1 MRDLIIVG
9 GGPVGL
15 AAALYAAR
23 DGLDV
28 EVREPRDGAIDKAC
42 GEGLMPGA
50 LSLLNDLGVDPAGH
64 PLYGIRYTD
73 GAHQARAL
81 FRRGPGRGVRR
92 TTLHN
97 ALRQAV
103 EAAGIPVTPRPV
115 RTVTQDADRVV
126 VDGDSRSG
134 GAAYLLAADG
144 LHSPVRRLLGLDV
157 ATRSPRRFGQR
168 AHVAIAPWSSC
179 VEVHWSPD
187 AEAYVTPVA
196 DDLIGV
202 AVLSSRKG
210 TLSEQLAALPSLAP
224 RLAGCEL
231 LPTRGAGPLRQRSSR
246 RVAGRVLLA
255 GDAAG
260 YVDALT
266 GEGIASGLA
275 QARAAVAAIAADDP
289 DSYERGWRRLTWRH
303 DLLTQALLRSTAHP
317 APRRQLV
324 RAAAALPW
332 VFDAA
337 VNQLARP
344 AGRPA

>member
-1 MRDLIIVG
+1 MRDLIIAG

-23 DGLDV
+23 AGLDV
-28 EVREPRDGAIDKAC
+28 EIREPRDGAIDKAC

-64 PLYGIRYTD
+64 RLLGIQYTD

-81 FRRGPGRGVRR
+81 FRGGPGRGVRR
-92 TTLHN
+92 TTLHA
-97 ALRQAV
+97 ALRAAV
-103 EAAGIPVTPRPV
+103 DSAGIPVTPQAV
-115 RTVTQDADRVV
+115 RTVSQDADRVV
-126 VDGDSRSG
+126 VDGDS
-134 GAAYLLAADG
+134 AAYVLAADG
-144 LHSPVRRLLGLDV
+144 LHSHVRRLLGLD
-157 ATRSPRRFGQR
+157 APTRGPRRFGQR
-168 AHVAIAPWSSC
+168 AHVATAPWSDC
-179 VEVHWSPD
+179 VEVHWSPA

-196 DDLIGV
+196 DDLVGV

-210 TLSEQLAALPSLAP
+210 TLAEQLTAMPSLAP
-224 RLAGCEL
+224 RLAGCDL
-231 LPTRGAGPLRQRSSR
+231 LPTRGAGPLRQRSRR

-275 QARAAVAAIAADDP
+275 QGRVAVAAITAGDP
-289 DSYERGWRRLTWRH
+289 GSYEWEWRRLTWRH
-303 DLLTQALLRSTAHP
+303 DLLTQVLLRSTAHP

-332 VFDAA
+332 AFDAA
-337 VNQLARP
+337 VNQLAQP

>member
-1 MRDLIIVG
+1 MRDLIVAG

-23 DGLDV
+23 AGLDV
-28 EVREPRDGAIDKAC
+28 EVREPRDGGTSGAIDKAC

-50 LSLLNDLGVDPAGH
+50 LSLLNELGVDPAGH
-64 PLYGIRYTD
+64 PLHGIEYTD
-73 GAHQARAL
+73 GSHQARAL
-81 FRRGPGRGVRR
+81 FRRGSGRGVRR
-92 TTLHN
+92 TTLHT
-97 ALRQAV
+97 ALRVAV
-103 EAAGIPVTPRPV
+103 EAAGIPVIPQSV
-115 RTVTQDADRVV
+115 RAVTQDGERVM
-126 VDGDSRSG
+126 VDGHQS
-134 GAAYLLAADG
+134 AYLLAADG
-144 LHSPVRRLLGLDV
+144 LHSPIRRLLGLDV
-157 ATRSPRRFGQR
+157 ATRGPRRFGQR
-168 AHVAIAPWSSC
+168 AHVAIKPWSSC
-179 VEVHWSPD
+179 VEVHWSSD

-196 DDLIGV
+196 EDLVGI

-210 TLSEQLAALPSLAP
+210 TLADQLATLPSLAP

-231 LPTRGAGPLRQRSSR
+231 SPTRGAGPLRQRSRR

-275 QARAAVAAIAADDP
+275 QARAAVTAIATGDP
-289 DSYERGWRRLTWRH
+289 DSYERDWRRLTWRH
-303 DLLTQALLRSTAHP
+303 DLLTQALLRSTAHS

-332 VFDAA
+332 AFDAA
-337 VNQLARP
+337 VNQLAQP
-344 AGRPA
+344 APRSA